1 MHDTSRWP
9 MSAIASTDP
18 WHVVSAISH
27 LREAA
32 SDLDTALAITNI
44 PVLFTAGPGRL
55 RDLYRD
61 LDALV
66 AQLDAMRL
74 QFAEFVEAAEDID
87 EPESP

>member
-1 MHDTSRWP
+1 MHDMSSWP
-9 MSAIASTDP
+9 TSAISSTDP
-18 WHVVSAISH
+18 RHVVSAIFH

-32 SDLDTALAITNI
+32 SDLDMALAFTNI
-44 PVLFTAGPGRL
+44 VCLFTAGPGRL

-61 LDALV
+61 LGALV

-74 QFAEFVEAAEDID
+74 QFAEFVEAADEPD

>member
-1 MHDTSRWP
+1 MHDMSSWP
-9 MSAIASTDP
+9 MSAISSTDP

-44 PVLFTAGPGRL
+44 PVLFAAGPERL

-74 QFAEFVEAAEDID
+74 QFAEFVEAAEGVD